1 MAADG
6 PVPDALAFLAGF
18 MQWHGQAP
26 FGASAFSAAEG
37 REPQILGVE
46 QKIKNF

>member
-6 PVPDALAFLAGF
+6 PVPDALAFLEGF
-18 MQWHGQAP
+18 MQWHRQAP
-26 FGASAFSAAEG
+26 FGASAFFIASD
-37 REPQILGVE
+37 REVQILGVE